1 MKTKKNNEYTF
12 FTYIWYLYMD
22 KQVYADKYT
31 GAAIK
36 KDKVV
41 KHLMNGMTK
50 MESLQ
55 NYIFILTADAAN
67 SKEVKSRTN
76 Q

>member
-1 MKTKKNNEYTF
+1 
-12 FTYIWYLYMD
+12 MD

-41 KHLMNGMTK
+41 KHLMNGVTK

>member
-1 MKTKKNNEYTF
+1 
-12 FTYIWYLYMD
+12 MD

-50 MESLQ
+50 MASLQ

>member
-1 MKTKKNNEYTF
+1 MKTKKT
-12 FTYIWYLYMD
+12 MD
-22 KQVYADKYT
+22 THFSLIFDSRYGQAGVYADKYT

>member
-1 MKTKKNNEYTF
+1 
-12 FTYIWYLYMD
+12 MD
-22 KQVYADKYT
+22 KQVCADKYT

>member
-1 MKTKKNNEYTF
+1 
-12 FTYIWYLYMD
+12 MD
-22 KQVYADKYT
+22 KQVYEDKYT